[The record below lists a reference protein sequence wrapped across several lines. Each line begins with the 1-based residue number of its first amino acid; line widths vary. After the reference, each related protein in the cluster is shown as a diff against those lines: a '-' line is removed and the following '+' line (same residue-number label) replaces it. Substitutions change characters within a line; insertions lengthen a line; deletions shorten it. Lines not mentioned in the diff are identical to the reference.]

1 MVHMSRKRLEQET
14 THKCNV
20 DTLKASPQN
29 GQIYKE
35 NSDQIFQTI
44 MLDVIYVTRSPCDIS
59 TTFPMCTGINHDSLL
74 FWVWIPILHPCEPIS
89 LACWKLANG
98 MPDSRGGVI
107 VSSKNLDF
115 SFGVDFRV
123 FYRPLPVQDTCGID
137 ALGKTSRRHQHWHC
151 QRQVTPHEP
160 LSDSVDLWFISVQ
173 ILRSTEPSNGQ
184 AS

>member
-1 MVHMSRKRLEQET
+1 MPQSKLAQLKRKISDTQLSRTGPLVLVNLSSGSGCSKSLCSWLTFMMVHMSRKRLEQET

-74 FWVWIPILHPCEPIS
+74 FWVLDSHPAPM
-89 LACWKLANG
+89 WTYQ
-98 MPDSRGGVI
+98 SRLLKVGQRNARFTWRCHSIIQESRFQLWSGFSGVLP
-107 VSSKNLDF
+107 SPSPSKT
-115 SFGVDFRV
+115 RV
-123 FYRPLPVQDTCGID
+123 
-137 ALGKTSRRHQHWHC
+137 
-151 QRQVTPHEP
+151 E
-160 LSDSVDLWFISVQ
+160 
-173 ILRSTEPSNGQ
+173 
-184 AS
+184 